1 MPSTSDGVFPASSN
15 KKVYPVNS
23 SGFSLTYPIVAA
35 LSSFPS
41 SPTAFDPNNN
51 LYTFV
56 YVIVVSSSVLSV
68 RTNSYPSISETP
80 SLSGCAPSS
89 FFSSIVF
96 PSAVSCTHFVISFL
110 VTGLFFAFTFA
121 SSECVPPFSAIAF
134 TSLPSLTWFAGIVTT
149 PVVGSIFIDGSVPS
163 GNFQTPSSPFVAT
176 RVPSWSFS
184 SVYVIWTTSTSL
196 SAGGVTVTDPS
207 SFAFRVGA
215 SGLAGVVSVTVT
227 GTLTSTSSPFGN
239 ITVTTASVSPAFDT
253 SGSVFTLTSDPFG
266 RFVIFS
272 LYWSTVGCVPTVVS
286 TFPSTLASHAF
297 GFWSSSSLIPSL
309 SSSGSVESGIPSP
322 SVSLNIVI
330 WISFVCSFPAASFA
344 FIVTVTSLSS
354 SVSAQFVSFS
364 GVPSILPV
372 FLL

>member
-1 MPSTSDGVFPASSN
+1 MPSTSDGLFPASSN

-68 RTNSYPSISETP
+68 RTNSYPSISDFP

-89 FFSSIVF
+89 VFNSIVL

-121 SSECVPPFSAIAF
+121 SSECVPSFSATAF

-149 PVVGSIFIDGSVPS
+149 PVVGSIVIDGSVPS
-163 GNFQTPSSPFVAT
+163 GNFHCPFASFVAT
-176 RVPSWSFS
+176 RVPWWSFS

-196 SAGGVTVTDPS
+196 SVGGVTVTDPS
-207 SFAFRVGA
+207 SFAFSSGA
-215 SGLAGVVSVTVT
+215 AGLAGVAFSFTVVFSVAGFLSFSVCFTTIFWPFTRVFPS
-227 GTLTSTSSPFGN
+227 GTFTDQVPSS
-239 ITVTTASVSPAFDT
+239 
-253 SGSVFTLTSDPFG
+253 FTLVFPINSLPLITTISDPA
-266 RFVIFS
+266 
-272 LYWSTVGCVPTVVS
+272 TPVPEIV
-286 TFPSTLASHAF
+286 L
-297 GFWSSSSLIPSL
+297 
-309 SSSGSVESGIPSP
+309 SP
-322 SVSLNIVI
+322 SVTSLITGFSEVSSFFLVAIAVI
-330 WISFVCSFPAASFA
+330 FALSFVIAVPGVVDHVGFSNPSFA
-344 FIVTVTSLSS
+344 VTVGYLS
-354 SVSAQFVSFS
+354 AGNF
-364 GVPSILPV
+364 VPS
-372 FLL
+372 FTS

>member
-1 MPSTSDGVFPASSN
+1 MVAS
-15 KKVYPVNS
+15 
-23 SGFSLTYPIVAA
+23 

-68 RTNSYPSISETP
+68 RTNLYPSISETP

-121 SSECVPPFSAIAF
+121 SSECVPSFSAIAF

-196 SAGGVTVTDPS
+196 SAGGVTVTEPS
-207 SFAFRVGA
+207 SLSFRLGA
-215 SGLAGVVSVTVT
+215 SGLATWAFSFTVVFSSAGFLSFSVCVT
-227 GTLTSTSSPFGN
+227 TISSSFARVSPAGTSTDQVPSSFTLVSPITSSPL
-239 ITVTTASVSPAFDT
+239 VTTI
-253 SGSVFTLTSDPFG
+253 SDPATPLPEI
-266 RFVIFS
+266 V
-272 LYWSTVGCVPTVVS
+272 L
-286 TFPSTLASHAF
+286 
-297 GFWSSSSLIPSL
+297 
-309 SSSGSVESGIPSP
+309 SP
-322 SVSLNIVI
+322 SVTSLITGFFEVSSFFLVAIAVI
-330 WISFVCSFPAASFA
+330 FALSFVIAVPGFVDHVGFSNPSFA
-344 FIVTVTSLSS
+344 VTVGYLS
-354 SVSAQFVSFS
+354 A
-364 GVPSILPV
+364 GRTVPS
-372 FLL
+372 FTS